1 MKNARKIICIGLDG
15 ATFDLIQPWVSE
27 GKLPNISKMMQDGV
41 WGELES
47 VIPPIS
53 APAWTS
59 FMTGKNPGK
68 HGIFGFKKEKQGSY
82 EEIFVNRKLIK
93 SETLWKGLSENKKKV
108 IIINVP
114 LTYPPEEVNGCLVSG
129 MDTPSTKSPFTYPPQ
144 LKEEIDTVTQGKYQI
159 HQHFG
164 GYLTNNKRKKQALEE
179 ILSAIDIRTHVA
191 EYLMQKY
198 LWDFFMIKF
207 DNPDQVQH
215 YFWKDMDVK
224 DSTFS
229 NAILKVY
236 EHLDSILGKFINCLD
251 EHTTLI
257 VVSDH
262 GAGPVIG
269 KRIYINEWLRRKG
282 MLYTKD
288 QFAGKRKKV
297 RNRLR
302 KLLMQS
308 LEKLYFRAGKV
319 ISHRLRERLGIP
331 LPMIKA
337 RLFSFTHVNT
347 DWTRTKA
354 YFGGNLNAIYINVE
368 GRRPEGIV
376 KPGEEYEQV
385 REEIIH
391 GLKSLVDPD
400 DGQPVFEH
408 VYKKEEV
415 YYGALVEEAP
425 DILVIPRHFSDYTM
439 GKEMLNN
446 DKKPAIANQS
456 SQRGVTGN
464 HRLNGIFLS
473 YGKCIREGE
482 QIQGAKIID
491 LFPTIYHIFGLQI
504 PADIDGNPLTH
515 IFTSEWLSENPVRF
529 SDTATGIEETKE
541 DVYSK
546 EDEAEIRE
554 RLKGLGYI

>member
-1 MKNARKIICIGLDG
+1 MKNANKIICIGFDG
-15 ATFDLIQPWVSE
+15 ATFDLIRPWISE
-27 GKLPNISKMMQDGV
+27 GKLPNISNIMQDGV

-68 HGIFGFKKEKQGSY
+68 HGIFGFKKEKQGTY

-129 MDTPSTKSPFTYPPQ
+129 MDTPSTKSSFTYPPQ
-144 LKEEIDTVTQGKYQI
+144 LKEEINKVTQGQYRI

-164 GYLTNNKRKKQALEE
+164 GYLTNDKRKKQALEE
-179 ILSAIDIRTHVA
+179 ILSAIDIRTRVA

-198 LWDFFMIKF
+198 PWDFFMIKF

-224 DSTFS
+224 GSAFS

-236 EHLDSILGKFINCLD
+236 EHLDSILGKFIKCLD

-347 DWTRTKA
+347 DWARTKA
-354 YFGGNLNAIYINVE
+354 YFGGNLNAIYINTE

-385 REEIIH
+385 REEIVH
-391 GLKSLVDPD
+391 GLKSVVDPD

-415 YYGALVEEAP
+415 YHGPLLEEAP

-439 GKEMLNN
+439 GKEILNN
-446 DKKPAIANQS
+446 DKKPVIANQP
-456 SQRGVTGN
+456 SQKGVTGN
-464 HRLNGIFLS
+464 HRLSGIFLS

-491 LFPTIYHIFGLQI
+491 LFPTIYHMFGLQI
-504 PADIDGNPLTH
+504 PADIDGKSLTP
-515 IFTSEWLSENPVRF
+515 IFTPEWLSENPVRF
-529 SDTATGIEETKE
+529 SKTVAHFEEIKE

>member
-1 MKNARKIICIGLDG
+1 MKNVKKVICIGLDG

-27 GKLPNISKMMQDGV
+27 GKLPNIRKIMQEGV

-68 HGIFGFKKEKQGSY
+68 HGIFGFKKEKQGTY
-82 EEIFVNRKLIK
+82 EELFVNRKLIK
-93 SETLWKGLSENKKKV
+93 SETLWKCLSDNRKKV

-144 LKEEIDTVTQGKYQI
+144 LKEEINKITQGKYLI

-179 ILSAIDIRTHVA
+179 ILSAIDIRTYIA

-198 LWDFFMIKF
+198 PWDFFMIKF

-215 YFWKDMDVK
+215 YFWKDMNDENSIFK
-224 DSTFS
+224 D
-229 NAILKVY
+229 AILKIY
-236 EHLDSILGKFINCLD
+236 QHLDNILGKFLKYLD
-251 EHTTLI
+251 EDSNLI
-257 VVSDH
+257 VISDH

-288 QFAGKRKKV
+288 NFGGKRRNV

-308 LEKLYFRAGKV
+308 LVKLYFQAGKV

-337 RLFSFTHVNT
+337 SLFSFTHVNT
-347 DWTRTKA
+347 DWSKTKA
-354 YFGGNLNAIYINVE
+354 YFGGNLNAVYINVE
-368 GRRPEGIV
+368 GRRPDGIV
-376 KPGEEYEQV
+376 KLGEEYEQV

-391 GLKSLVDPD
+391 GLKYLVDPD

-408 VYKKEEV
+408 VYKREEV
-415 YYGALVEEAP
+415 YHGSLLDEAP
-425 DILVIPRHFSDYTM
+425 DILVIPRNFSDYTM
-439 GKEMLNN
+439 GKEILNN
-446 DKKPAIANQS
+446 NRKPVIDYQP
-456 SQRGVTGN
+456 SQKGVTGN
-464 HRLNGIFLS
+464 HRLNGILLA
-473 YGKCIREGE
+473 YGKCIRKGE
-482 QIQGAKIID
+482 QIKDAKIID
-491 LFPTIYHIFGLQI
+491 LFPTIYHMFGLQI
-504 PADIDGNPLTH
+504 PADIDGKTLDT
-515 IFTSEWLSENPVRF
+515 IFAPEWLAENPIRF
-529 SDTATGIEETKE
+529 SDTATGIKETKE